1 MYFSFSLYMETG
13 YFDVT
18 GGNAETYDQWH
29 HFVANLIGPQER
41 EGIILFLDGN
51 LLVSDTTL
59 DDVEGPAGNGQVQIG
74 RSYTDSNFEYGSV
87 VIGEILFFNRVLESD
102 EIEALFKQY
111 AWSKNIKSRQI
122 SWCRHYIV

>member
-1 MYFSFSLYMETG
+1 METG

-18 GGNAETYDQWH
+18 GRNAGTYDQWH
-29 HFVANLIGPQER
+29 HFVANLIGPQEG

-59 DDVEGPAGNGQVQIG
+59 GDVGRQAGNGQVQIG
-74 RSYTDSNFEYGSV
+74 RSYTDSYLEYATV
-87 VIGEILFFNRVLESD
+87 AIDEILFFNRILESD